1 MCIIVIYDNNGGGWL
16 VFFYQGLHINILHNK
31 RTVFHFKLKLS
42 ILLKTPNPN
51 NSQFFI
57 H

>member
-1 MCIIVIYDNNGGGWL
+1 MSMTITGVVGWL

-51 NSQFFI
+51 NSQLFI